1 MDRCKQDNLIDG
13 IYYRYL
19 LDIKFCIT
27 FPSSYGTLEGFHE
40 TDKNFPGRTIRM
52 ILNPAEVVVRKIVSR
67 VTDYVEDIT
76 SFMYAAVEI
85 YYTIMRKNLHV
96 HS

>member
-1 MDRCKQDNLIDG
+1 
-13 IYYRYL
+13 
-19 LDIKFCIT
+19 
-27 FPSSYGTLEGFHE
+27 
-40 TDKNFPGRTIRM
+40 M

-67 VTDYVEDIT
+67 VTDYVEDIK